1 MAPENHAD
9 DHDRTSDSHA
19 EDGTSVEAVG
29 PIEHADSDDSE
40 ITTTPAPEQQR
51 KLAAVV
57 YNPIKVDL
65 DALKA
70 AVEREETAAGWET
83 TLWLETS
90 VEDPGAGV
98 TREALEA
105 GATVIIAAGGDGT
118 VRAVAEAMH
127 DSEARLALLPS
138 GTGNLLARNLNLTLD
153 DMAWS
158 LHVAFSGA
166 DRPMDIALIDI
177 ERENGD
183 IAKSAFLVMAGV
195 GLDAKMLANTD
206 DELKKKIG
214 WLAYVKAIATALRDK
229 NQLRLRY
236 SVDGNETRS
245 LRAHTIIVGNTGTL
259 QANILLLPEAVIDDG
274 YFEIVLLRPEGVIGW
289 IQIFV
294 KVIWENGVLRR
305 SKIGRL
311 MMSKDVN
318 ALNYVKGRKLVV
330 RFRRAEQIE
339 LDGDD
344 FGKAVAFN
352 ARVRPGGLTVR
363 VPEDAA

>member
-1 MAPENHAD
+1 M
-9 DHDRTSDSHA
+9 
-19 EDGTSVEAVG
+19 
-29 PIEHADSDDSE
+29 
-40 ITTTPAPEQQR
+40 TTPPAPEQQR
-51 KLAAVV
+51 LLAAVI

-65 DALKA
+65 EALQN
-70 AVEREETAAGWET
+70 AVEREEQGAGWEE
-83 TLWLETS
+83 TLWFETS
-90 VEDPGAGV
+90 VEDPGGDV
-98 TREALEA
+98 TKQALEA
-105 GATVIIAAGGDGT
+105 GATMLIAAGGDGT

-153 DMAWS
+153 DMSWA
-158 LHVAFSGA
+158 LNVAFNGT

-183 IAKSAFLVMAGV
+183 VDRAAFLIMAGV

-206 DELKKKIG
+206 DELKKKVG
-214 WLAYVKAIATALRDK
+214 WLAYVKAIFTALRDK

-259 QANILLLPEAVIDDG
+259 QANVLLLPDAVIDDG
-274 YFEIVLLRPEGVIGW
+274 YFEIVLLRPEGVLGW

-294 KVIWENGVLRR
+294 KIIWENGVLRR
-305 SKIGRL
+305 SKVGRL
-311 MMSKDVN
+311 MMSKEVD

-330 RFRRAEQIE
+330 RFRRPELIE

-344 FGKAVAFN
+344 FGKAAAFN
-352 ARVRPGGLTVR
+352 ARVRPGGLSVR
-363 VPEDAA
+363 VPDDAA